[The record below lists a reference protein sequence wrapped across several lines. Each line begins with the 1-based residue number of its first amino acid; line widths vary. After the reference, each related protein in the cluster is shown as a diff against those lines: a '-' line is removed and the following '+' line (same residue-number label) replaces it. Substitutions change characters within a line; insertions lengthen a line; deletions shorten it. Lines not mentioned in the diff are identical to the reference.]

1 MGTEFQPY
9 LSVDATGDFA
19 TRSVVLS
26 ASPNVLKYDGTTT
39 ITTSVSNIILS
50 AAAQGFVLPRFKF
63 TGCLLYTSPSPRD

>member
-39 ITTSVSNIILS
+39 ITTSAVS
-50 AAAQGFVLPRFKF
+50 
-63 TGCLLYTSPSPRD
+63 YTHLRAHET